1 MIVIEGTLPNE
12 DVRPINISGLSR
24 DEAILFYREMLRI
37 RRFEDRVYQLF
48 LKGELPGTLHQYQG
62 QEAVAVGACQAL
74 GKDDWITSTHRP
86 HGHALAKGVTVR
98 KAMAELYGKATGCC
112 EGKGGSMH
120 LGDPDVGMIPA
131 IAIVAGGI
139 SVVTGLGLAYKL
151 QKTQQVAL
159 CFFGEG
165 ATNEGAFHEG
175 VNFAAVQKL
184 PIVFL
189 CENNIY
195 GASTP
200 FHKTSLVENVAD
212 RAVAYGIPSVIVDGM
227 DVVAVN
233 KAVAEARER
242 ALRGE
247 GPTLI
252 EAKTY
257 RFAGHSRGDAR
268 GYRSKDEEAAW
279 KAKDAIESL
288 GLSITSSGIGT
299 ADDLARILEDVNAE
313 LEDAVEF
320 ARESPDPDPAEAF
333 TDVYAN
339 PIVIGEVP
347 PAPVQPAG
355 NRNLTITEA
364 IREAIAEEMEL
375 DPRVFLIGEDVGIP
389 GGFGGAFGVYL
400 GLPERFGHERII
412 DTPISEKVIAGAA
425 VGAAMMGMRP
435 IPDMQYSDF
444 LFECMDELVNQ
455 AAKMRYMSSGK
466 LSVPLVMRAP
476 VGTANRGAQHGQCPE
491 SYFVHVPGLK
501 VVAPSDAFVAK
512 GLIKAA
518 LRDGD
523 PVLVFEHKL
532 LYGSKGREQAGG
544 MDLTTHVPEGDYVW
558 PIGRARIRREGT
570 AATVVAT
577 HLTLYRALAA
587 AEELAAEGIEVE
599 VIDPV
604 SLQPFDTETVF
615 ASVEKTGRL
624 LIAHEDT
631 LTGGWGAELAAR
643 VADERLFFLEA
654 PIKRVAAYDAPLPV
668 APVLEQAVVPTQER
682 IKNELRSLVRSG
694 A

>member
-1 MIVIEGTLPNE
+1 MSTTTEAPSAGVQ
-12 DVRPINISGLSR
+12 PIDITGLNK
-24 DEAILFYREMLRI
+24 DEALHLYKEMLRI

-74 GKDDWITSTHRP
+74 AKEDWITSTHRP

-98 KAMAELYGKATGCC
+98 GAMAELYGKATGCC
-112 EGKGGSMH
+112 FGKGGSMH
-120 LGDPDVGMIPA
+120 LGDPDVGMVPA

-139 SVVTGLGLAYKL
+139 SVVSGMGLAFKM
-151 QKTQQVAL
+151 QGEGKVAL

-165 ATNEGAFHEG
+165 ASNEGAFHEG
-175 VNFAAVQKL
+175 LNFAAVQKL
-184 PIVFL
+184 PIVYL

-200 FHKTSLVENVAD
+200 FHKTSLVPNVAD
-212 RAVAYGIPSVIVDGM
+212 RVAGYGIPSVIVDGM
-227 DVVAVN
+227 DVVAVQ
-233 KAVAEARER
+233 KAVTEARER

-268 GYRSKDEEAAW
+268 GYRTKDEEAVW
-279 KAKDAIESL
+279 KDRDAIERL
-288 GLSITSSGIGT
+288 GLSITSTGLGT
-299 ADDLARILEDVNAE
+299 ADDLAQVLVEVNEE

-320 ARESPDPDPAEAF
+320 SRNSPDCDPAEAF
-333 TDVYAN
+333 TDAYAN
-339 PIVIGEVP
+339 PIVIGNGSVP

-355 NRNLTITEA
+355 DRKLTITEA
-364 IREAIAEEMEL
+364 IREAIAEEMER
-375 DPRVFLIGEDVGIP
+375 DPKLFLIGEDVGIP

-400 GLPERFGHERII
+400 GLPEKFGHDRII
-412 DTPISEKVIAGAA
+412 DTPISEKAIAGAA
-425 VGAAMMGMRP
+425 VGAAMMGMNP
-435 IPDMQYSDF
+435 LPDMQYSDF

-455 AAKMRYMSSGK
+455 AAKMRYMSGGK

-491 SYFVHVPGLK
+491 SYFIHVPGLK

-518 LRDGD
+518 IRDGD

-544 MDLTTHVPEGDYVW
+544 LDLTTHVPTEDYIW
-558 PIGRARIRREGT
+558 PIGRARVLREGT
-570 AATVVAT
+570 DATVVAT

-587 AEELAAEGIEVE
+587 ADELAAEGFSIE
-599 VIDPV
+599 VIDPI
-604 SLQPFDTETVF
+604 SLQPFDTETIF

-631 LTGGWGAELAAR
+631 TTGGWGGELAAR
-643 VADERLFFLEA
+643 VAEERLFSLEA
-654 PIKRVAAYDAPLPV
+654 PIKRVAAHDIPLPV
-668 APVLEQAVVPTQER
+668 APILEQTIVPTQER
-682 IKNELRSLVRSG
+682 IKNELRALLG
-694 A
+694 